1 MRPTGPIRVLL
12 VDDSALI
19 RAVLT
24 RALSAATDI
33 QVIGGAAD
41 PFEARELIIQHRPDV
56 IILDIEMPRMNG
68 LAFLRKLRV
77 HYPVPVIMCSS
88 LTQAGSQATI
98 EALETGA
105 VDVVAKP
112 SVGGRA
118 AMVAMSAELVE
129 KVRAAM
135 ESGPPPPPRSPV
147 RIDQKQ
153 PTFRSLGLNPDRYL
167 VLIGASTGGTEAIRR
182 LLCAAPPDFPATA
195 MVQHMPEGFTR
206 SFADRLNL
214 LSPLTVSEATGGD
227 PLVTGRA
234 YLARG
239 GLQMVVQGTGG
250 QLRVNY
256 AGSEP
261 VNRHAPSVDVLF
273 ESAARPLGRQIIGVI
288 LTGMGEDGARGL
300 LKLREGGALTF
311 GQDRTSSVVY
321 GMPKVAFQMGAVG
334 EQASPGDI
342 PRLIMRTLRNTPV
355 TARATS

>member
-1 MRPTGPIRVLL
+1 MRSTEPIRVLL

-24 RALSAATDI
+24 QALSGAGDI
-33 QVIGGAAD
+33 QVVGGAAD

-56 IILDIEMPRMNG
+56 IVLDIEMPRMNG
-68 LAFLRKLRV
+68 LAFLRKLMA

-88 LTQAGSQATI
+88 LTHTGSQATI
-98 EALETGA
+98 EALEAGA
-105 VDVVAKP
+105 VDVVTKP
-112 SVGGRA
+112 SLGGRA
-118 AMVAMSAELVE
+118 AMAAMSAELIE

-135 ESGPPPPPRSPV
+135 DSGPAPPRPAV
-147 RIDQKQ
+147 RDARGQ

-206 SFADRLNL
+206 SFADRLNQ
-214 LSPLTVSEATGGD
+214 LSQLTVSEATGGD

-239 GLQMVVQGTGG
+239 GLQMVVHGTGG
-250 QLRVNY
+250 QVRLEY
-256 AGSEP
+256 AGKEP

-273 ESAARPLGRQIIGVI
+273 ESAARPLGRQVIAVI
-288 LTGMGEDGARGL
+288 LTGMGDDGARGL

-311 GQDRTSSVVY
+311 GQDRNSCVVY
-321 GMPKVAFQMGAVG
+321 GMPKVAYQMGAVG

-342 PRLIMRTLRNTPV
+342 PRLIMRSLRG
-355 TARATS
+355 TAASARVPS